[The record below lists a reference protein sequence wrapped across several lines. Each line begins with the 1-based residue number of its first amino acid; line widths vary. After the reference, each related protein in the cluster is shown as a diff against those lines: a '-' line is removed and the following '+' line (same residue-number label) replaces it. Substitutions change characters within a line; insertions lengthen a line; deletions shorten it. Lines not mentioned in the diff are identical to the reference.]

1 MTDYKIRYLSKT
13 EDGFEEIRKVEISA
27 PNRDAAIAMV
37 RDSDPQFIVVN
48 SLTRADAET
57 IDAPKKRNIG
67 QILFLMMSGLM
78 ALGFIGSSFLK

>member
-67 QILFLMMSGLM
+67 QILFLLMSGLM